1 MIVAMVYIPV
11 FDSRV
16 YRFESKCLEPV
27 LRIRI

>member
-1 MIVAMVYIPV
+1 MIVAWYIPV

-16 YRFESKCLEPV
+16 YRFDSKCLEPV